1 MDENRLEDAARIAGG
16 MEEMESAAIGQTVDV
31 IRRPATNFEQWL
43 RHTIETKPYTSVLV
57 AVGLGWALG
66 KSTDRSRW
74 PFFGSFW
81 RLTAWP
87 KRHG

>member
-31 IRRPATNFEQWL
+31 TRRTATNFEQWL

-66 KSTDRSRW
+66 RMHR
-74 PFFGSFW
+74 P
-81 RLTAWP
+81 L
-87 KRHG
+87 

>member
-16 MEEMESAAIGQTVDV
+16 MEEMESAALGQTVDV
-31 IRRPATNFEQWL
+31 TRRTATNFEQWL

-66 KSTDRSRW
+66 RMHR
-74 PFFGSFW
+74 P
-81 RLTAWP
+81 L
-87 KRHG
+87 